1 MFRLMP
7 YAGKKIKLLLK
18 RKLPYVLSGRLAN
31 AAVELASK
39 ASSNVTVAESTTIEL
54 CIDWTTFEKK
64 TDLCILWSAGQGCGR
79 AGRWGK
85 LERNC
90 GRVNHT

>member
-1 MFRLMP
+1 MP

-39 ASSNVTVAESTTIEL
+39 ASSNVTVAESNTIEL
-54 CIDWTTFEKK
+54 CIDWTTFEKPIA
-64 TDLCILWSAGQGCGR
+64 LCIELSAGQGCGR
-79 AGRWGK
+79 AGRQGE
-85 LERNC
+85 LDRNC
-90 GRVNHT
+90 GRINHD

>member
-39 ASSNVTVAESTTIEL
+39 ASSNVTVAESTTIDL
-54 CIDWTTFEKK
+54 WID
-64 TDLCILWSAGQGCGR
+64 
-79 AGRWGK
+79 
-85 LERNC
+85 
-90 GRVNHT
+90 